1 MGKKKKSSRKIVM
14 IIGIILVS
22 LAVSPFAINEYVI
35 KTTESA
41 IVGEIKEDKE
51 VSFVKEE
58 QSRFKELNA
67 DCILVL
73 GAGLKSDGTPSHML
87 EDRLDTGIALYKSG
101 AAPKLLLSGDHG
113 KKYYDEVNAMKK
125 YVLDRDVPEDDIFL
139 DYAGFS
145 TYDSMYRAKAIF
157 QVNTVIIVTQK
168 YHQHRALYM
177 AEKLGY
183 QAYGVCSDQ
192 RIYGGQQVRDNREFL
207 ARNKDFFKM
216 LIKPKPTYLGE
227 AIPISGN
234 GLESWD

>member
-1 MGKKKKSSRKIVM
+1 MGKNKKSSRKIVM
-14 IIGIILVS
+14 VIGVILVS
-22 LAVSPFAINEYVI
+22 IAALPFAINEYVI

-51 VSFVKEE
+51 VSFVKED
-58 QSRFKELNA
+58 QSRFKALNA

-73 GAGLKSDGTPSHML
+73 GAGLKSDGTPNYML
-87 EDRLDTGIALYKSG
+87 KDRLDTGIALYKAG

-113 KKYYDEVNAMKK
+113 KKYYDEVNAMKR
-125 YVLDRDVPEDDIFL
+125 YALDRDVPEDDIFL

-157 QVNTVIIVTQK
+157 QVSAVIVVTQK
-168 YHQHRALYM
+168 YHQHRALYL

-183 QAYGVCSDQ
+183 EAYGVCSDQ
-192 RIYGGQQVRDNREFL
+192 RTYAGQEKRDTREFL

-216 LIKPKPTYLGE
+216 LAKPDPTFLGT